1 MSTKICCVCHIQVG
15 DEGKMLGGRYY
26 CDEHHAKVTRDR
38 RGLWQAGVIEV
49 VALVAFVALV
59 AWIAP
64 RLPPTLEGTPL
75 ILAGIIL
82 AVIPA
87 LIWLVFFYQ
96 QDRLEPEPKRYV
108 IGVFI
113 LGALLASAVAL
124 PVIEDLF
131 QVQDWLYR
139 STWVYVL
146 GSILIIGFTEEFLKY
161 AAVRYTVYPSTEFD
175 ERVDGVVYATAA
187 GLGFAT
193 MLNFHYVVDNN
204 GVALGVGAIRIA
216 IIALAHASFA
226 GVMGYFLG
234 QAKFEDKGPW
244 YLPLGLTLTAVLNGL
259 FFYVQDVATRRGI
272 EFNPWNGMIA
282 AVVIALATFA
292 VVFFLIRSANRET
305 LAEGA

>member
-1 MSTKICCVCHIQVG
+1 VG
-15 DEGKMLGGRYY
+15 DEAKMLGGRCY
-26 CDEHHAKVTRDR
+26 CDEHYAKVTRDR

-49 VALVAFVALV
+49 VALVVFVALV

-64 RLPPTLEGTPL
+64 QLPPTLEGTPL
-75 ILAGIIL
+75 VLAGIIL

-87 LIWLVFFYQ
+87 LIWLVFFYR
-96 QDRLEPEPKRYV
+96 QDRLEPEPKGYV

-124 PVIEDLF
+124 PIIEDLF
-131 QVQDWLYR
+131 QIQDWLYK
-139 STWVYVL
+139 STWVYIL

-161 AAVRYTVYPSTEFD
+161 AAVRYTVYPSAEFD

-193 MLNFHYVVDNN
+193 MLNIRYVVDNN
-204 GVALGVGAIRIA
+204 GVALGVGAIHIA
-216 IIALAHASFA
+216 IVALAHASFA

-244 YLPLGLTLTAVLNGL
+244 YLPAGLVLSAILNGL

-292 VVFFLIRSANRET
+292 SVFFLIRSANRET
-305 LAEGA
+305 LAERA